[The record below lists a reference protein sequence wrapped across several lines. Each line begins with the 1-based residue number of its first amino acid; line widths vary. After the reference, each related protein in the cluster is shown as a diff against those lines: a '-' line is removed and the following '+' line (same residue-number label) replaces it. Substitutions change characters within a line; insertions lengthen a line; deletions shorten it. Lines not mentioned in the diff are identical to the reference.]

1 MELSPEMNSKYRTRS
16 AYGERLEI
24 ALTAEQKQRAFD
36 IADRQNISVGAL
48 LRRAIDAVASEQK
61 AA

>member
-1 MELSPEMNSKYRTRS
+1 MNSKYRTRS
-16 AYGERLEI
+16 PYGERLEI

-36 IADRQNISVGAL
+36 VADRQNISVGAL
-48 LRRAIDAVASEQK
+48 IRRAIDAVASEHK